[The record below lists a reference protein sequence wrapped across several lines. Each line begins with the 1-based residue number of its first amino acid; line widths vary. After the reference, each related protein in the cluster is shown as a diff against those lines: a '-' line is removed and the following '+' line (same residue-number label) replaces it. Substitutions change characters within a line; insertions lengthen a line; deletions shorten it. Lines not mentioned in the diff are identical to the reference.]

1 MTRIEEN
8 QLTMYKAV
16 DNFLHTQTD
25 KLTSIPV
32 MSTLTQHLSDNITE
46 IEKIHSAHQSVAR
59 GKASEKLFVEDA
71 LVEQLVAA
79 ASGLYVYAVEKGN
92 MNVRDVVKVTPS
104 QLKRMRDTELLVKAQ
119 TIGGYLDQFANEL
132 GDYGVTSAMIESLK
146 QATAAFDEALGATES
161 SAATKTTQR
170 SRLSAAF
177 DKNDDLLQH
186 RLDPMME
193 VFRTSDRDLY
203 NEYVNVRVIR
213 DL

>member
-71 LVEQLVAA
+71 GVEQLVAA
-79 ASGLYVYAVEKGN
+79 ASG
-92 MNVRDVVKVTPS
+92 
-104 QLKRMRDTELLVKAQ
+104 
-119 TIGGYLDQFANEL
+119 
-132 GDYGVTSAMIESLK
+132 
-146 QATAAFDEALGATES
+146 
-161 SAATKTTQR
+161 
-170 SRLSAAF
+170 
-177 DKNDDLLQH
+177 
-186 RLDPMME
+186 
-193 VFRTSDRDLY
+193 
-203 NEYVNVRVIR
+203 
-213 DL
+213 